1 MKVMQHIR
9 LENGTVSINGLVDYS
24 HADPSVNAFAKG
36 IYKHYE
42 VDYPKF
48 YKMSSLSKLGFLAS
62 ELLLKDVDMSGI
74 DPEHVSVIIANS
86 SSSLHTDKI
95 YQESI
100 KTKPSPAVFVYTL
113 PNILIGEICIRNG
126 FKGEGV
132 FFIQEEFDK
141 AFILDYAM
149 SQPDAGQ
156 SAMSLAGWVEIDM
169 EGNYLAEVY
178 LLK

>member
-1 MKVMQHIR
+1 MKVIQHIR
-9 LENGTVSINGLVDYS
+9 LEKGSVSINGKVDYTHS
-24 HADPSVNAFAKG
+24 DHSVNAFAKSV
-36 IYKHYE
+36 YKHYG

-62 ELLLKDVDMSGI
+62 ELLLKDVDLSGT

-86 SSSLHTDKI
+86 SSSLHTDAI

-126 FKGEGV
+126 FKGEGI
-132 FFIQEEFDK
+132 FFIQEEFDME
-141 AFILDYAM
+141 FILDYAM
-149 SQPDAGQ
+149 SQADAAQ
-156 SAMSLAGWVEIDM
+156 SAMSLAGWVDVDM
-169 EGNYLAEVY
+169 DGNYLAEVH

>member
-1 MKVMQHIR
+1 MKAIRYIR
-9 LENGTVSINGLVDYS
+9 LENGTVGINGKLDYT

-36 IYKHYE
+36 IYKHYG

-62 ELLLKDVDMSGI
+62 ELLLKDVDLSGI
-74 DPEHVSVIIANS
+74 DPELVSLIIANS

-100 KTKPSPAVFVYTL
+100 GAKPSPGVFVYTL

-126 FKGEGV
+126 FKGEGI
-132 FFIQEEFDK
+132 FFIQEEFDM

-149 SQPDAGQ
+149 SQPDAAQ
-156 SAMSLAGWVEIDM
+156 SAMSLAGWVDIDM
-169 EGNYLAEVY
+169 NGNYLAEVH